1 MKAESEDA
9 VTEAD
14 RVRITRVRLVNFKGF
29 SRYSVTLEPM
39 TMLVGPN
46 NAGKSTIIG
55 AFRTLSVALRTARSR
70 RPQLLSRDDRDQ
82 LGYQVPADGIP
93 ISLENAQYNYRDE
106 EAVVEFS
113 LSNGRSLSLIFSTDQ
128 SCRLVVDA
136 DGPIIRSV
144 SDFEREFP
152 ISVAIVPVLGPVEHD
167 EDLVEEQTVNRNLQT
182 HRASRNFRS
191 YWYRRPEEEFELL
204 QNTVRE
210 SWDGLGIQKPYVDVG
225 DDLQVNV
232 YLMCEEDRIPRELYW
247 MGFGLQIWLQILT
260 HVLREPDATLLVIDE
275 PETYLHPALQ
285 RYLLNVLR
293 EGRPDCLLATH
304 SSELVG
310 EAERSEVVLVDKA
323 QSSAKRLVS
332 DTHSD
337 ALDALG
343 SRFNFALTDVLR
355 QKTALLVEG
364 DSDLKL
370 LQRLGRRLSPRRL
383 DGRAVPPV
391 ITLGGHRRDE
401 AVEIARAM
409 KRLIGRDVRL
419 AVVLDRDYR
428 SDEEVSAVEA
438 ELEEEFDV
446 AHILQKKEIENYF
459 LVPDALRRA
468 LDGQLPEGPAAGLPD
483 IEVLLRSVTD
493 DMHGAVQSQYLARHL
508 DYAKKSR
515 PGVDQAPLSQEA
527 LERFRVRWEAL
538 DTRLGLVPGKVVLSR
553 LNAALQESGI
563 KPPTIS
569 QIASRIRAGDIPPE
583 VATLLANLD
592 RMTAASRVPPAT

>member
-1 MKAESEDA
+1 MTAKNED
-9 VTEAD
+9 TGAD
-14 RVRITRVRLVNFKGF
+14 RVRITRVRMVNFKGF
-29 SRYSVTLEPM
+29 SRYSVTLEPV

-70 RPQLLSRDDRDQ
+70 RPQLLSRDDRAQ

-93 ISLENAQYNYRDE
+93 ISLENAQYNYLDE

-113 LSNGRSLSLIFSTDQ
+113 LSNGRALSLIFSTDQ
-128 SCRLVVDA
+128 SCRLVVDP

-182 HRASRNFRS
+182 HRASRNFRN
-191 YWYRRPEEEFELL
+191 YWYRRPEEDFESLRRA
-204 QNTVRE
+204 VRD
-210 SWDGLGIQKPYVDVG
+210 SWGGIDIQKPYIDLG
-225 DDLQVNV
+225 DDFRASV

-260 HVLREPDATLLVIDE
+260 HVLRDPDATLLVIDE

-285 RYLLNVLR
+285 RYLLSVLR

-310 EAERSEVVLVDKA
+310 EAERSEVVLVDKT
-323 QSSAKRLVS
+323 QTSAKRLVS
-332 DTHSD
+332 DTHGD

-343 SRFNFALTDVLR
+343 SRFNFALADVLR

-370 LQRLGRRLSPRRL
+370 LQHLGRRLSPKRL

-391 ITLGGHRRDE
+391 IALGGHRRDE

-409 KRLIGRDVRL
+409 KTLIGRDVKL
-419 AVVLDRDYR
+419 GVVLDRDYR

-438 ELEEEFDV
+438 QLKREFAV
-446 AHILQKKEIENYF
+446 AHILHKKEIENYF
-459 LVPDALRRA
+459 LVPDALRKA
-468 LDGQLPEGPAAGLPD
+468 LDGQSPESATAGLAD
-483 IEVLLRSVTD
+483 IEGLLRSVTD
-493 DMHGAVQSQYLARHL
+493 AMHGTVQSQYLARHL
-508 DYAKKSR
+508 EYAKRSQ

-527 LERFRVRWEAL
+527 LERFRVRWETL
-538 DTRLGLVPGKVVLSR
+538 DTRLGLVPGKAVLSR
-553 LNAALQESGI
+553 LNAALQESGV
-563 KPPTIS
+563 KPPTIA
-569 QIASRIRAGDIPPE
+569 QIASRIRGRDIPPE
-583 VATLLANLD
+583 MATLLASLD
-592 RMTAASRVPPAT
+592 RLTATSRVPPAT